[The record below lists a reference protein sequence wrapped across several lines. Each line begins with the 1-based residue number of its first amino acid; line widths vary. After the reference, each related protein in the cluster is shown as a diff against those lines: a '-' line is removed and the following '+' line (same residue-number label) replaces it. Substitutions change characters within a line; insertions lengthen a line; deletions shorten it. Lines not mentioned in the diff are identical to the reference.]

1 MLGYVSLKAPAKI
14 NLILDVL
21 DKRDDG
27 YHNIRS
33 VMQTVTVFDYI
44 TISTIGTR
52 RRKTLPKIKIS
63 CSDSNI
69 PTDERNIV
77 YKVCAAY
84 LEAAGSL
91 PFKEIEIK
99 IYKNIPSCA
108 GLAGGS
114 TDGAAVLK
122 AINSICGDYF
132 STDDLY
138 KIGAS
143 VGADIPFC
151 INGGTSLC
159 EGIGGKI
166 TPLTPFPECKLL
178 IVKPRISISTAE
190 AYRKFDELKN
200 PKLSDFD
207 AFKKGLDDG
216 DLAVASRNISNSL
229 EDVINESAIDDLKKD
244 MIESGALGSMM
255 TGSGSAV
262 FGIFPD
268 KKSCDLCAEKYHKT
282 QAFCQV
288 CSPFNKGVH
297 QL

>member
-1 MLGYVSLKAPAKI
+1 MPGYATLKAPAKI

-27 YHNIRS
+27 YHNLRS

-44 TISTIGTR
+44 TINTEKSR
-52 RRKTLPKIKIS
+52 RRKTLPKINIG
-63 CSDSNI
+63 CSDVSI

-84 LEAAGSL
+84 LDAAGSL
-91 PFKEIEIK
+91 PFKEIDIK

-122 AINSICGDYF
+122 AINRFCGDYF
-132 STDDLY
+132 STEDLY

-151 INGGTSLC
+151 IDGGTSLC
-159 EGIGGKI
+159 EGIGEKI

-178 IVKPRISISTAE
+178 IVKPKISISTAE
-190 AYRKFDELKN
+190 SYRKFDELEN

-207 AFKKGLDDG
+207 AFKKGLEDS
-216 DLAVASRNISNSL
+216 DLAVVSRNISNSL
-229 EDVINESAIDDLKKD
+229 EDVTNERAIDNLKKD
-244 MIESGALGSMM
+244 MMESGALGAMM

-268 KKSCDLCAEKYHKT
+268 KKSCDLCAEKYHKS

-288 CSPFNKGVH
+288 CSPINKGVH
-297 QL
+297 QI